1 MINKIIYNNTL
12 IEIYKRNDDNIGI
25 FYFKN

>member
-25 FYFKN
+25 FYLKS